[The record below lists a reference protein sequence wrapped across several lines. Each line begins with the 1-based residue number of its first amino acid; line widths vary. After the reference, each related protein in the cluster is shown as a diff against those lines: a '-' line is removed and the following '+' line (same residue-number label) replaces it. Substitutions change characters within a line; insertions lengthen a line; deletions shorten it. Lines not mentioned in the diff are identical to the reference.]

1 MLKPLSRE
9 LNQVI
14 LALAPAYEAKSF
26 APGTF
31 PELMRC
37 PSRIVWDGASDATIY
52 ADPRVNH
59 AFRAWHDA
67 EHVRGAFDFSLTGE
81 RATCEAQIRGLLA
94 RFPRVPSFFLAI
106 IRAEI
111 TGQAEHFA
119 RFGEFPADQAAFIR
133 EAIANAV

>member
-9 LNQVI
+9 LNQAI
-14 LALAPAYEAKSF
+14 MALAPTYEAKSF

-31 PELMRC
+31 RELMACER
-37 PSRIVWDGASDATIY
+37 RVVWDGASDATIY

-67 EHVRGAFDFSLTGE
+67 EHVRGQFEFSLTGE
-81 RATCEAQIRGLLA
+81 RATCDAQIRGLLA
-94 RFPRVPSFFLAI
+94 RFPRAPFFALQV

-111 TGQAEHFA
+111 TGQAEYFA
-119 RFGEFPADQAAFIR
+119 AHGAFPADQAAFIR
-133 EAIANAV
+133 ETVTCS